1 MDRHDLIVAVLQHTP
16 SQTLLACERVSRAL
30 QAGVASETVW
40 YARWLAEEED
50 GTIDDLLQTWR
61 ERVCVAAALRQIKRE
76 QRSTAC
82 VILDSL
88 GKEGWVKLVDA
99 IHLTLAGVHE
109 HANPFSMEWVPGY
122 GSLEEASV
130 DQLVTQSGVDVWSL
144 RLQPAAAQA
153 LAALVGEDMTSFLGA
168 CMVTAVH
175 RAHAAHDGGRFQR
188 DDPESETAR
197 SETHGCSFYPV
208 VGSRDVK
215 FCTASAQLLPPP
227 VALSCAPRPWHGE
240 AWLTSQCSFAV
251 LDSNDLSRNDGAS
264 WVSWNYAHTVHRGP
278 IPSHVSWMT
287 VASTL
292 SEGHRPIGASGASW
306 GATRPS

>member
-99 IHLTLAGVHE
+99 IHLTLAGDQDAH
-109 HANPFSMEWVPGY
+109 PSSMEWVPGY

-130 DQLVTQSGVDVWSL
+130 DQPVMTQPGVDVWSL

-215 FCTASAQLLPPP
+215 FCTASAQLLPTPSGSQLRPPP
-227 VALSCAPRPWHGE
+227 VARGGVAH
-240 AWLTSQCSFAV
+240 FAV
-251 LDSNDLSRNDGAS
+251 LLRSARLERPVPQRRRLVGLLEPRPHGAPWPDPVARQLDDSGLYP
-264 WVSWNYAHTVHRGP
+264 V
-278 IPSHVSWMT
+278 
-287 VASTL
+287 
-292 SEGHRPIGASGASW
+292 
-306 GATRPS
+306 